1 MQVNDPAGRSKKR
14 KPTSGA
20 HRPCS
25 VAFRECVAL
34 PINQCQ
40 NIGRCIMSVLGI
52 SFDPSVFQISNSPT
66 NSQQRQDPLQL
77 LGQALQS
84 GNLTAAQQA
93 YNALTQKAALN
104 PGQTQ
109 NGQLTQDLSA
119 VGQALKSG
127 DLSGATQAYS
137 KLKLDFQ
144 NVRHT
149 HHRHHKHK
157 AGESQNPISSSN
169 GTSSVTNGSGSIFSS
184 IFNASLRNLVT

>member
-93 YNALTQKAALN
+93 Y
-104 PGQTQ
+104 
-109 NGQLTQDLSA
+109 
-119 VGQALKSG
+119 
-127 DLSGATQAYS
+127 S

-169 GTSSVTNGSGSIFSS
+169 GTSSVTNGSGSVFSS